1 MRHLLLKKSISVIKE
16 ETEMCTL
23 KRSLS
28 ALNLV
33 SVGIGCIV
41 GAGIF
46 SLTGEQTAVYA
57 GPAILISFV
66 FAAIACAFAALCYAE
81 LASTLP
87 VSGSAYTYAYATLG
101 ELPAWIMGWLLIL
114 EYGIAASTVAVSWSG
129 YFVSLL
135 KDMNIIVPAALA
147 APT

>member
-1 MRHLLLKKSISVIKE
+1 MRHLLLKKSLLHIKE
-16 ETEMCTL
+16 DTDNCAL
-23 KRSLS
+23 SRSLS
-28 ALNLV
+28 AFNLI
-33 SVGIGCIV
+33 SLGIGCIV

-57 GPAILISFV
+57 GPAIMISFV
-66 FAAIACAFAALCYAE
+66 LAAIACAFAALCYAE

-101 ELPAWIMGWLLIL
+101 ELAAWIMGWLLIL
-114 EYGIAASTVAVSWSG
+114 EYGIAASTVAVSWGG

-135 KDMNIIVPAALA
+135 KDFHIVFPEQL
-147 APT
+147 T

>member
-1 MRHLLLKKSISVIKE
+1 MRQLFLKKSILHIQQD
-16 ETEMCTL
+16 TQNCDL
-23 KRSLS
+23 NRSLS
-28 ALNLV
+28 AFNLTTL
-33 SVGIGCIV
+33 GIGCIV

-46 SLTGEQTAVYA
+46 SLTGEQTAAYA
-57 GPAILISFV
+57 GPAIMISFIL
-66 FAAIACAFAALCYAE
+66 AAIACAFAALCYAE

-101 ELPAWIMGWLLIL
+101 ELAAWIMGWLLIL
-114 EYGIAASTVAVSWSG
+114 EYGIAAATVAVSWSG

-135 KDMNIIVPAALA
+135 TDMHIAVPATLA